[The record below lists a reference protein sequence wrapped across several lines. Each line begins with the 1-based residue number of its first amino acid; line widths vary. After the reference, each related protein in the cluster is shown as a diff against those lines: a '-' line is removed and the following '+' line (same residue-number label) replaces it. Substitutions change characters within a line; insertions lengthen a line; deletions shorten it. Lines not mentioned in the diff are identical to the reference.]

1 MPAATDRREEAAT
14 DPPTE
19 RNSLVGAILSVA
31 LLAVVGISGSAFFG
45 FRMAEATKADWVERS
60 RSETVDLSATVDSA
74 LLQVEVQLRALA
86 ALFYSSDLVE
96 ARELAQAEERLPSG
110 GLGVTLSGLAYAVVV
125 DGEDR
130 SAYEDREGERLVFP
144 GRPKLDAPTSFT
156 HFPIVLA
163 SGRHPIFTHGSDLAA
178 HPALR
183 SMALSAVR
191 LGETVVMSP
200 AFRIEEDWLI
210 GFAIA
215 VPNGADDGI
224 LFGIMSLDHLLEHTV
239 RWKSDGLILRLQ
251 QYPSSWEE
259 GTGPFL
265 VHGPQTSRGEAAV
278 THDYRFTHGEAR
290 WALLWDVLPSYKGG
304 VDVMPAFLLAAAG
317 GLLSLLVGLAVGLL
331 VYQNALIRRRVG
343 LRTAELK
350 TALDRAEQASR
361 AKTNFLA
368 VIGHELRTP
377 LNAVIGFSDLL
388 EPQQTTSTS
397 QDYIRFVQS
406 GGRHLLRLVNALI
419 EVAQAEQGELVLD
432 DEEVDPTELIRAA
445 VAAAESSGMDP
456 TVAVDIRVTE
466 GLPTIR
472 CDRERLELVV
482 VNLLLNAVRAAGAG
496 ESVTIEALV
505 RDDGGVRLTVNDTGP
520 GMAETQV
527 TASLRL
533 FEQAEGPLNRGHEGL
548 GIGLPLC
555 RHLVKLH
562 GGTLSIDTMPG
573 RGTTV
578 IVDLGP
584 ERSLDRAE
592 TSLRSRA
599 P

>member
-14 DPPTE
+14 DLRTE
-19 RNSLVGAILSVA
+19 RNSLAGAILSVA
-31 LLAVVGISGSAFFG
+31 LLAVIGISGSVFFG
-45 FRMAEATKADWVERS
+45 FRMAESTKADWTERS
-60 RSETVDLSATVDSA
+60 RNETVDLSAAVDSA

-96 ARELAQAEERLPSG
+96 ARELAQAEDRLPSG

-125 DGEDR
+125 DGQDR
-130 SAYEDREGERLVFP
+130 SMYEDREGVRLAFP
-144 GRPKLDAPTSFT
+144 GRPDLAAPASFT

-163 SGRHPIFTHGSDLAA
+163 SRRHPIFTHGSDLAA

-183 SMALSAVR
+183 SMALSAER
-191 LGETVVMSP
+191 LGQTVVMSP
-200 AFRIEEDWLI
+200 AFRMEEDWLI

-215 VPNGADDGI
+215 VPNGADNGI
-224 LFGIMSLDHLLEHTV
+224 LFGLMSLDHLLEHTV

-265 VHGPQTSRGEAAV
+265 VHGPQSSREGAAV

-304 VDVMPAFLLAAAG
+304 VDLMPAVLLASAG

-331 VYQNALIRRRVG
+331 VYQNALIRRRVD
-343 LRTAELK
+343 LRTAELQA
-350 TALDRAEQASR
+350 ALTQAEQASR

-368 VIGHELRTP
+368 VVGHELRTP

-388 EPQQTTSTS
+388 EPVQTTPAS

-406 GGRHLLRLVNALI
+406 GGRHLLRLVNALL
-419 EVAQAEQGELVLD
+419 EVARAEQGALVL
-432 DEEVDPTELIRAA
+432 EEEDVDPAALIRAA
-445 VAAAESSGMDP
+445 VAAAESSGMDS
-456 TVAVDIRVTE
+456 TVTIDVRVAE
-466 GLPTIR
+466 GLPSIR

-496 ESVTIEALV
+496 ESVTIEARV
-505 RDDGGVRLTVNDTGP
+505 RDDGGVRLTVSDTGP
-520 GMAETQV
+520 GMTETQV
-527 TASLRL
+527 TGSLRL
-533 FEQAEGPLNRGHEGL
+533 FEQAEGALSRRHEGL

-562 GGTLSIDTMPG
+562 GGTLSVDTEPG
-573 RGTTV
+573 HGTTV

-584 ERSLDRAE
+584 ERSLGGVE
-592 TSLRSRA
+592 PVLRSRA